1 MNAAKG
7 AEPEGDRIDDAL
19 LDDLREIV
27 AGPDRERLKLLEARI
42 AQVEHRT
49 GDHEALV
56 AAVSP
61 ILGDAIRR
69 QVREDRDEMVESLY
83 PIIGQLITRAVA
95 EAIRDLARTI
105 DQRMRTSFSP
115 AYFVRRLRARARG
128 VSGAELALR
137 DALPFKVAELFLIH
151 RESGLLLLHLPQ
163 EQLSTSGAE
172 DNSDLVSSMLTAIRD
187 FAQDAFGQD
196 QQGGLDEIQYGD
208 RRILIEAL
216 QHAYLAVVVDG
227 VEPAGFRT
235 KLREQGIEI
244 ENAYREVLRDYNG
257 DASQLDAA
265 QANLAG
271 LMDEGFEEDEPADL
285 SASQKRIAVG
295 MVVVLTLCLLGACLG
310 GAIWARN
317 ALKQPAYVVVVT
329 ATPGPADAATATA
342 VPTGT
347 TASSATHT
355 VTVTASPAAT
365 RTPTITATVTASPT
379 ATQTQT
385 PAATRTSGPAP
396 SAQVIV
402 IANLRAGPS
411 LTSAIIERAAIGSTY
426 TVLGR
431 DATGGW
437 LQVCCTTRGEA
448 AWLAAALATI
458 SGDME
463 SVPIVGE
470 E

>member
-1 MNAAKG
+1 VDTARG

-27 AGPDRERLKLLEARI
+27 TGPDRERMRLLEARI

-95 EAIRDLARTI
+95 EAIRDLARNI
-105 DQRMRTSFSP
+105 DHRMRTSFSP
-115 AYFVRRLRARARG
+115 TYFLRRLRARARG

-137 DALPFKVAELFLIH
+137 DALPFKVIELFLIH

-163 EQLSTSGAE
+163 EELSAPGVE

-227 VEPAGFRT
+227 IEPSGFRT

-244 ENAYREVLRDYNG
+244 ENAYREILRDYNG

-265 QANLAG
+265 QPNLARLLDDG
-271 LMDEGFEEDEPADL
+271 FFEESEAEDL
-285 SASQKRIAVG
+285 SPEQKRIAAGLVF
-295 MVVVLTLCLLGACLG
+295 VLTLCVLGACLG

-317 ALKQPAYVVVVT
+317 ALKRPAYYIVVT
-329 ATPGPADAATATA
+329 ATPGPVATATATTAPTVTPAATAT
-342 VPTGT
+342 P
-347 TASSATHT
+347 T
-355 VTVTASPAAT
+355 VTITPSPTAT
-365 RTPTITATVTASPT
+365 ETPTNTATVTASPT
-379 ATQTQT
+379 AT
-385 PAATRTSGPAP
+385 RTAGPAP
-396 SAQVIV
+396 SAQIAVV
-402 IANLRAGPS
+402 ANLRAGPS
-411 LTSAIIERAAIGSTY
+411 LTSTIIERAAIGNTY

-431 DATGGW
+431 DETGGW
-437 LQVCCTTRGEA
+437 LQVCCTTRGA
-448 AWLAAALATI
+448 TGWLAAALATI
-458 SGDME
+458 SGSME

>member
-1 MNAAKG
+1 MNAAKR
-7 AEPEGDRIDDAL
+7 AEPAGDQMDDAL
-19 LDDLREIV
+19 LDDLRAIV
-27 AGPDRERLKLLEARI
+27 AGPDRERMELLEARI

-56 AAVSP
+56 ARVSP

-105 DQRMRTSFSP
+105 DSRMRTSFSP
-115 AYFVRRLRARARG
+115 AHFLRHLQARARG

-137 DALPFKVAELFLIH
+137 DVLPFEVAEVFLIH

-163 EQLSTSGAE
+163 EQLSASDAE

-196 QQGGLDEIQYGD
+196 QQGELDEIQYGD

-216 QHAYLAVVVDG
+216 QHVYLAVVVDG

-235 KLREQGIEI
+235 KLREQGLEV
-244 ENAYREVLRDYNG
+244 ENAHLEVLREYNG
-257 DASQLDAA
+257 DASQLDSA
-265 QANLAG
+265 QPALAR
-271 LMDEGFEEDEPADL
+271 LMDEGFGENESADL
-285 SASQKRIAVG
+285 SSSQKRVAAGLVA
-295 MVVVLTLCLLGACLG
+295 VLTLCLLGACLG
-310 GAIWARN
+310 GAIWVRS
-317 ALKQPAYVVVVT
+317 ALKRPAYIVVVT
-329 ATPGPADAATATA
+329 ATPEPFSAATATT
-342 VPTGT
+342 VPTST
-347 TASSATHT
+347 PAATATQT
-355 VTVTASPAAT
+355 VTATASPAST
-365 RTPTITATVTASPT
+365 QTPENTPTMTASPT
-379 ATQTQT
+379 ATQTPSVT
-385 PAATRTSGPAP
+385 RTAGPAA
-396 SAQVIV
+396 SAQVVV

-411 LTSAIIERAAIGSTY
+411 LTSTIIERAAVGSTY

-431 DATGGW
+431 NATGGW
-437 LQVCCTTRGEA
+437 LQVCCTTRGDA
-448 AWLAAALATI
+448 GWLAAALATI
-458 SGDME
+458 SGSME

>member
-1 MNAAKG
+1 VDAARG
-7 AEPEGDRIDDAL
+7 AEPEGDRLDDAL
-19 LDDLREIV
+19 LDDLRNIV
-27 AGPDRERLKLLEARI
+27 AGPDRERMRLLEARI

-69 QVREDRDEMVESLY
+69 QVREDRNEMVESLY

-105 DQRMRTSFSP
+105 DRRMRTSFSP
-115 AYFVRRLRARARG
+115 AYFVRRLQARARG

-163 EQLSTSGAE
+163 EELSTSSAE

-216 QHAYLAVVVDG
+216 QHMYLAVVVDG

-244 ENAYREVLRDYNG
+244 ENAYLEVLKEYNG

-265 QANLAG
+265 QPNLAR
-271 LMDEGFEEDEPADL
+271 LMDEGFVEDEPAGL
-285 SASQKRIAVG
+285 SSSQKRIAVG
-295 MVVVLTLCLLGACLG
+295 LAAVLTLCMLGACLG

-317 ALKQPAYVVVVT
+317 ALKRPAYVVVVT
-329 ATPGPADAATATA
+329 ATPGPTETATATP
-342 VPTGT
+342 VP
-347 TASSATHT
+347 
-355 VTVTASPAAT
+355 T
-365 RTPTITATVTASPT
+365 RTPTATATPTPTVTASPT
-379 ATQTQT
+379 STQT
-385 PAATRTSGPAP
+385 PTVTPTATASPTASRTAGPAP
-396 SAQVIV
+396 SVQVIV
-402 IANLRAGPS
+402 VANLRAGPG

-437 LQVCCTTRGEA
+437 LHVCCTTRGDA
-448 AWLAAALATI
+448 GWLASALATL
-458 SGDME
+458 SGSIE

>member
-1 MNAAKG
+1 MDAARG

-19 LDDLREIV
+19 LDDLRDIV
-27 AGPDRERLKLLEARI
+27 AGPDRERMRLLETRI
-42 AQVEHRT
+42 ALVEHRT
-49 GDHEALV
+49 GDHEALA

-115 AYFVRRLRARARG
+115 AYFVRRLQARARG

-163 EQLSTSGAE
+163 EPLSTSGAE

-244 ENAYREVLRDYNG
+244 ENTYLDVLRDYSG

-265 QANLAG
+265 QTNLAR
-271 LMDEGFEEDEPADL
+271 LMEEGFGEDEPADL
-285 SASQKRIAVG
+285 SSSQKRIAVG
-295 MVVVLTLCLLGACLG
+295 LVVVLTLCLLGACLG

-317 ALKQPAYVVVVT
+317 ALKRPAYVVVVT
-329 ATPGPADAATATA
+329 ATPGPAEAATATT

-347 TASSATHT
+347 PAATATPT
-355 VTVTASPAAT
+355 VTVTASPT
-365 RTPTITATVTASPT
+365 TTLTPTSTATVTASPT
-379 ATQTQT
+379 ATRTVG
-385 PAATRTSGPAP
+385 PAA
-396 SAQVIV
+396 SAQVVV
-402 IANLRAGPS
+402 IANLRAEPS

-437 LQVCCTTRGEA
+437 LQVCCTTRGDA
-448 AWLAAALATI
+448 GWLATALATI
-458 SGDME
+458 SGSME